1 MQGFATLDGWIDFLS
16 QGGGIQLNCDII
28 ILRYSRSLLL
38 REEEFG
44 KEREK
49 LMRERGGERRKRKGG
64 KIIPGMKGMREMQ
77 ELAIK

>member
-49 LMRERGGERRKRKGG
+49 LMKERKGKINERKKG
-64 KIIPGMKGMREMQ
+64 KN
-77 ELAIK
+77 